1 MGFLRCSR
9 GRIIV
14 IGAFSVLCLGGSPG
28 SSMGD
33 DFPETAASG
42 LQETV
47 SDAGGH
53 ALPAV
58 SARKHASNT
67 KQSVHLQ
74 KQKAVSREPRQA
86 RAIQRERFWLAVLMG
101 VVCANTKAEQ

>member
-14 IGAFSVLCLGGSPG
+14 IGAFSVLCLGGS
-28 SSMGD
+28 SMGAH
-33 DFPETAASG
+33 PHEPAASG
-42 LQETV
+42 LQGIV
-47 SDAGGH
+47 SDADGL

-58 SARKHASNT
+58 GARKHASNT
-67 KQSVHLQ
+67 KQVVQDLQ